1 MKFVNSRFINVLYRC
16 FWYTK
21 LYLYNRIFIRNI
33 QTKGLCWWIYCS
45 LFNLHVLLFLW
56 MSACHHA
63 QRNCLPYQCVGHD
76 SNSPFQTI
84 CIFIT
89 NNYIFYFW
97 KKKKSWVFFLK
108 VNWILQHDAYLQL
121 QTWATIFMVSFNQWS
136 FKSMRIK
143 CLLLKRGTEEEV
155 IFKQLK
161 NRW

>member
-1 MKFVNSRFINVLYRC
+1 MFCIDVFDIQNYIFTIEFLFVTY
-16 FWYTK
+16 K
-21 LYLYNRIFIRNI
+21 LRVFVD
-33 QTKGLCWWIYCS
+33 GLIVVCLTYMT
-45 LFNLHVLLFLW
+45 VLLFLW

-97 KKKKSWVFFLK
+97 KKKCWVFFLK

-155 IFKQLK
+155 IFKQLE

>member
-1 MKFVNSRFINVLYRC
+1 MNFVNSRFINVLYRS

-33 QTKGLCWWIYCS
+33 QTKGLCWWIDCS

-97 KKKKSWVFFLK
+97 KKKVLSFLFKSELD
-108 VNWILQHDAYLQL
+108 IA
-121 QTWATIFMVSFNQWS
+121 TWCLFAIANLGNNIYGLFQPMVIQVHANKVSFIEERDWG
-136 FKSMRIK
+136 
-143 CLLLKRGTEEEV
+143 RGD
-155 IFKQLK
+155 I
-161 NRW
+161 

>member
-1 MKFVNSRFINVLYRC
+1 MFCIDVFDIQNYIFTIEFLFVTYKLRVFVDGFIVVCLTYM
-16 FWYTK
+16 T
-21 LYLYNRIFIRNI
+21 
-33 QTKGLCWWIYCS
+33 
-45 LFNLHVLLFLW
+45 VLLFLW

-97 KKKKSWVFFLK
+97 KKKVLSFLFKSEL
-108 VNWILQHDAYLQL
+108 D
-121 QTWATIFMVSFNQWS
+121 QTLATIFMVSFNQWS

-143 CLLLKRGTEEEV
+143 CLLLKRGTGEQV
-155 IFKQLK
+155 IFKQLE
-161 NRW
+161 NRWEIEL

>member
-1 MKFVNSRFINVLYRC
+1 MFCIDVFDIQNYIFTIEFLFVTY
-16 FWYTK
+16 K
-21 LYLYNRIFIRNI
+21 LRVFVD
-33 QTKGLCWWIYCS
+33 GLIVVCLTYMT
-45 LFNLHVLLFLW
+45 VLLFLW

-97 KKKKSWVFFLK
+97 KKKCWVFFLK
-108 VNWILQHDAYLQL
+108 VNWILQQDANLQL
-121 QTWATIFMVSFNQWS
+121 QTWAIIFMVSFNQWS

-155 IFKQLK
+155 IFKQLE
-161 NRW
+161 NRWEIEL

>member
-1 MKFVNSRFINVLYRC
+1 MYRC

-97 KKKKSWVFFLK
+97 KKVLSFLLN
-108 VNWILQHDAYLQL
+108 VNWILQQDANVHL
-121 QTWATIFMVSFNQWS
+121 QTCAAILMVTFNQWS

-143 CLLLKRGTEEEV
+143 CLLLKRWN
-155 IFKQLK
+155 FKQLESCWE
-161 NRW
+161 RERGEREL

>member
-1 MKFVNSRFINVLYRC
+1 MFCIDVFDIQNYIFTIEFLFVTY
-16 FWYTK
+16 K
-21 LYLYNRIFIRNI
+21 LRVFVD
-33 QTKGLCWWIYCS
+33 GLIVVCLTYMT
-45 LFNLHVLLFLW
+45 VLLFLW

-97 KKKKSWVFFLK
+97 KKKCWVFFLK

-155 IFKQLK
+155 IFKQLE
-161 NRW
+161 NRWEIEL

>member
-97 KKKKSWVFFLK
+97 KKKVLSFLFKSELD
-108 VNWILQHDAYLQL
+108 IA
-121 QTWATIFMVSFNQWS
+121 TWCLFAIANLGNNIYGLFQPMVIQVHANKVSFIEERDWG
-136 FKSMRIK
+136 
-143 CLLLKRGTEEEV
+143 RGD
-155 IFKQLK
+155 I
-161 NRW
+161 

>member
-1 MKFVNSRFINVLYRC
+1 MFCIDDFDIQNY
-16 FWYTK
+16 
-21 LYLYNRIFIRNI
+21 IFTIEFLIRNI

-97 KKKKSWVFFLK
+97 KKKVLSFLFKSEL
-108 VNWILQHDAYLQL
+108 D
-121 QTWATIFMVSFNQWS
+121 QTLATIFMVSFNQWS
-136 FKSMRIK
+136 IKSMRIK
-143 CLLLKRGTEEEV
+143 CLLLKRGTGEQV
-155 IFKQLK
+155 IFKQLE
-161 NRW
+161 NRWEIEL